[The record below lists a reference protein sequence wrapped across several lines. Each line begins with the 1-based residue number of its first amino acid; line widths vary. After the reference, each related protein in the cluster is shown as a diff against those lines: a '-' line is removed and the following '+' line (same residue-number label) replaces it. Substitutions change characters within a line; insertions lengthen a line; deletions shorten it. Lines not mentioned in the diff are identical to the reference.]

1 VAERRQPAKPYRRPK
16 PPAPDPRFA
25 GPLDEAAEDAA
36 DPAAEACVPAAADA
50 QADTPRPA
58 GRSGGRSKARSLR
71 VQPKDGVE
79 PSPAA
84 RQLQHELARVE
95 RLKAQLAA
103 LETLGQGYLSGSA
116 QRLQPLRERLRLS
129 RRGLALALAPWLE
142 PDARGLS
149 RAQQSTVRTRLCQ
162 LAQALAEGGDAEM
175 AALHDRYSAQSLADK
190 RRAAADAL
198 RERLSG
204 WLAPENDAAQQASSP
219 DELLRAAR
227 QQWQDES
234 AAQQARREARQARR
248 EARKAQREPSPTVLL
263 EQQGQQDA
271 SVTLRTLYR
280 QLASALHPDRAGDE
294 AERARMTALM
304 SAANAAYDRR
314 DLLALL
320 DLQLQAELADPDH
333 LERLSAQRLDAV
345 GRLLKEQAASLER
358 ERQGEQQRWLH
369 TLDLPAGS
377 RLDAATLERQL
388 ELQEL
393 ALLRELQQADAALE
407 QAGEQATLKA
417 WLNRNSA

>member
-1 VAERRQPAKPYRRPK
+1 MAERRQPAKPYRRPK
-16 PPAPDPRFA
+16 PEAADPRFA
-25 GPLDEAAEDAA
+25 AGSADSDADTESSVTDAGESRHEA
-36 DPAAEACVPAAADA
+36 PTAAA
-50 QADTPRPA
+50 
-58 GRSGGRSKARSLR
+58 ARSARRAL
-71 VQPKDGVE
+71 VAQDGA
-79 PSPAA
+79 PLSPAA
-84 RQLQHELARVE
+84 QQLQRELARVE

-103 LETLGQGYLSGSA
+103 LEALGQAYLNGNA
-116 QRLQPLRERLRLS
+116 QRLQPLRERLRQA

-149 RAQQSTVRTRLCQ
+149 RAQQGTARHWLCR
-162 LAQALAEGGDAEM
+162 LAQTLAEAGDAEM
-175 AALHDRYSAQSLADK
+175 AALHDRYSPLSLADK

-198 RERLSG
+198 RERLSD
-204 WLAPENDAAQQASSP
+204 WLAPENDAAHQAASP

-227 QQWQDES
+227 EQWQDES
-234 AAQQARREARQARR
+234 AAQQARREARQAKR
-248 EARKAQREPSPTVLL
+248 EARKAQREPSPATLL

-280 QLASALHPDRAGDE
+280 QLASALHPDRASDE

-314 DLLALL
+314 DLLALM

-333 LERLSAQRLDAV
+333 LERLSAQRLQAV
-345 GRLLKEQAASLER
+345 TRLLKEQSASLER

-393 ALLRELQQADAALE
+393 ALLRELQQAEGAQQ
-407 QAGEQATLKA
+407 QAGDLAALKA

>member
-1 VAERRQPAKPYRRPK
+1 MAERRQPAKPYRRPK
-16 PPAPDPRFA
+16 PEAADPRFA
-25 GPLDEAAEDAA
+25 AGSADSDADTESSVADADESRHKA
-36 DPAAEACVPAAADA
+36 PAAPAARSARRALVA
-50 QADTPRPA
+50 QDSAP
-58 GRSGGRSKARSLR
+58 L
-71 VQPKDGVE
+71 
-79 PSPAA
+79 SPAA
-84 RQLQHELARVE
+84 QQLQRELARVE

-103 LETLGQGYLSGSA
+103 LEALGQAYLNGNA
-116 QRLQPLRERLRLS
+116 QRLQPLRERLRQA

-149 RAQQSTVRTRLCQ
+149 RAQQGTARHWLCR
-162 LAQALAEGGDAEM
+162 LAQTLAEAGDAEM
-175 AALHDRYSAQSLADK
+175 AALHDRYSPQSLADK

-198 RERLSG
+198 RERLSD
-204 WLAPENDAAQQASSP
+204 WLAPENDAAHQAASP

-227 QQWQDES
+227 EQWQDES
-234 AAQQARREARQARR
+234 AAQQARREARQAKR
-248 EARKAQREPSPTVLL
+248 EARKAQREPSPATLL

-280 QLASALHPDRAGDE
+280 QLASALHPDRASDE
-294 AERARMTALM
+294 AERGRMTALM

-314 DLLALL
+314 DLLALM

-333 LERLSAQRLDAV
+333 LERLSAQRLQAV
-345 GRLLKEQAASLER
+345 TRLLKEQSASLER

-393 ALLRELQQADAALE
+393 ALLRELQQAEGRRSGRAQGLAEPE
-407 QAGEQATLKA
+407 QRLRLLARRAT
-417 WLNRNSA
+417 RSPPPT

>member
-1 VAERRQPAKPYRRPK
+1 MAEPRQPAKPYRRPR
-16 PPAPDPRFA
+16 PEAADPRFA
-25 GPLDEAAEDAA
+25 AGTDEADSELQDASPDAA
-36 DPAAEACVPAAADA
+36 
-50 QADTPRPA
+50 PA
-58 GRSGGRSKARSLR
+58 GRPKRSGQRTLVAH
-71 VQPKDGVE
+71 DGAGA
-79 PSPAA
+79 PLSPAA
-84 RQLQHELARVE
+84 RQLQRELARVE

-103 LETLGQGYLSGSA
+103 LEALGQGYLNGSA
-116 QRLQPLRERLRLS
+116 QRLQPLRERLRQA
-129 RRGLALALAPWLE
+129 RRALTLALAPWLE

-149 RAQQSTVRTRLCQ
+149 RAQQGSARTLLCR
-162 LAQALAEGGDAEM
+162 LAQALAEAGDADM
-175 AALHDRYSAQSLADK
+175 AALHDRYSPQSLADK

-198 RERLSG
+198 RERLSD
-204 WLAPENDAAQQASSP
+204 WLAPENDAARQAASP
-219 DELLRAAR
+219 DELLHAAR

-234 AAQQARREARQARR
+234 AAQQARREARQAKR
-248 EARKAQREPSPTVLL
+248 EARKAQREPSAAALL

-333 LERLSAQRLDAV
+333 LERLSAQRLQAV
-345 GRLLKEQAASLER
+345 TRLLKEQAASLER
-358 ERQGEQQRWLH
+358 ERQGEQQRWLQ

-393 ALLRELQQADAALE
+393 ALLRELREAEAALA
-407 QAGEQATLKA
+407 QAGEPATLKT
-417 WLNRNSA
+417 WLNQQAGTGRA

>member
-1 VAERRQPAKPYRRPK
+1 MAERRQPAKPYRRPR
-16 PPAPDPRFA
+16 PEAADPRFA
-25 GPLDEAAEDAA
+25 AGTAEADSELQDASPDAA
-36 DPAAEACVPAAADA
+36 PAS
-50 QADTPRPA
+50 RPL
-58 GRSGGRSKARSLR
+58 RSGQRTLVA
-71 VQPKDGVE
+71 QDGAGA
-79 PSPAA
+79 PLSPAA
-84 RQLQHELARVE
+84 RQLQRELARVE

-103 LETLGQGYLSGSA
+103 LEALGQGYLNGSA
-116 QRLQPLRERLRLS
+116 QRLQPLRERLRQA
-129 RRGLALALAPWLE
+129 RRALTLALAPWLE

-149 RAQQSTVRTRLCQ
+149 RAQQGSARRLLCR
-162 LAQALAEGGDAEM
+162 LAQTLAEAGDADM
-175 AALHDRYSAQSLADK
+175 AELHDRYSPQSLADK

-198 RERLSG
+198 RERLSD
-204 WLAPENDAAQQASSP
+204 WLAPENDAARQAASP
-219 DELLRAAR
+219 DELLHAAR

-234 AAQQARREARQARR
+234 AAQQARREARQAKR
-248 EARKAQREPSPTVLL
+248 EARKAQREPSAAALL

-304 SAANAAYDRR
+304 SAANAAYDQR

-333 LERLSAQRLDAV
+333 LERLSAQRLQAV
-345 GRLLKEQAASLER
+345 TRLLKEQAASLER
-358 ERQGEQQRWLH
+358 ERQSEQQRWLQ

-393 ALLRELQQADAALE
+393 ALLRELREAEAALA
-407 QAGEQATLKA
+407 QAGELATLKA
-417 WLNRNSA
+417 WLNRQAGQGEEPGDR

>member
-1 VAERRQPAKPYRRPK
+1 MAERRQPAKPYRRPK
-16 PPAPDPRFA
+16 PAAPDPRFA
-25 GPLDEAAEDAA
+25 ADLPEPDARLADADTEPHAA
-36 DPAAEACVPAAADA
+36 PAARSSQRTLVA
-50 QADTPRPA
+50 Q
-58 GRSGGRSKARSLR
+58 
-71 VQPKDGVE
+71 DGA
-79 PSPAA
+79 PLSPAA
-84 RQLQHELARVE
+84 QQLQRELARVE

-103 LETLGQGYLSGSA
+103 LEALGQGYLSGNA
-116 QRLQPLRERLRLS
+116 QRLQPLRERLRQA

-149 RAQQSTVRTRLCQ
+149 RAQQGKARALLCQ

-175 AALHDRYSAQSLADK
+175 AALHDRYSPLSLADK
-190 RRAAADAL
+190 RRAAAEAL
-198 RERLSG
+198 RERLSD
-204 WLAPENDAAQQASSP
+204 WLAPENDAARQAASP

-227 QQWQDES
+227 EQWQDES
-234 AAQQARREARQARR
+234 AAQQAKREARQAKR
-248 EARKAQREPSPTVLL
+248 EARKAQREPSPAALL

-333 LERLSAQRLDAV
+333 LERLSAQRLQAV
-345 GRLLKEQAASLER
+345 SRLLKEQAASLER

-393 ALLRELQQADAALE
+393 ALLRELQQAEAALE
-407 QAGEQATLKA
+407 QAGDQTTLKA

>member
-1 VAERRQPAKPYRRPK
+1 
-16 PPAPDPRFA
+16 
-25 GPLDEAAEDAA
+25 
-36 DPAAEACVPAAADA
+36 
-50 QADTPRPA
+50 
-58 GRSGGRSKARSLR
+58 
-71 VQPKDGVE
+71 
-79 PSPAA
+79 
-84 RQLQHELARVE
+84 
-95 RLKAQLAA
+95 
-103 LETLGQGYLSGSA
+103 
-116 QRLQPLRERLRLS
+116 
-129 RRGLALALAPWLE
+129 
-142 PDARGLS
+142 
-149 RAQQSTVRTRLCQ
+149 
-162 LAQALAEGGDAEM
+162 
-175 AALHDRYSAQSLADK
+175 
-190 RRAAADAL
+190 
-198 RERLSG
+198 
-204 WLAPENDAAQQASSP
+204 SSP